1 MKTIHLCLIA
11 ATLSVGA
18 SPPAA
23 AQRPPEV
30 IDGLPTPGVC
40 LQYGYDLTRFE
51 RRGRVGRLGGS
62 FASSA
67 VAPPPVL
74 QPRTAPPPSPP
85 PPQSGKPHRPPPP
98 PAVVEAPPPPP
109 PPPPPAPVVSAE
121 AAVVGGSRVRRAEGM
136 IAAPA
141 GPQYARPGALYVPPY
156 PPPGTIN
163 RDRYPETEPNRVVR
177 VAEAPVSTLSV
188 DVDTASYANVRRH
201 LREGVRP
208 PRDAVRVEELI
219 NYFEYG
225 YPAPSRTEVFA
236 PWAAVAPSPWSPGNQ
251 LMQIGLRGYDIDAA
265 RRPPL
270 NLVFLID
277 VSGSM
282 QPADRL
288 PLAKDALNNLI
299 DQLRPQDRVAMV
311 VYAGA
316 AGQVLPSTSGA
327 EKLRMRCALQAL
339 EAGGSTAGGQG
350 LALAYDIAQ
359 RSFDRNAVNR
369 VVLLTDGDF
378 NVGVTADR
386 PLKDFIADKRKTGV
400 YLSVYGF
407 GAGNYND
414 RLMQTLAQ
422 AGNGNAGYVDSLPE
436 SRRLFS
442 DDFAGS
448 AFPIADDA
456 KIQVE
461 FNPARVSEYR
471 LIGYETR
478 LLNREDF
485 NNDQVDAGEVGS
497 GVAVTAL
504 YEITPVGGPSSVDPL
519 RYQRQPAPARRG
531 GGELAFLRIRYKA
544 PGAAQSVL
552 RERPI
557 TDRDLSPDLDRAPPQ
572 LRWAAAVAGYG
583 QLLRDDPGLPADYDW
598 SDVHALARPA
608 VGEDPMGLRREF
620 LDLVRLADNAP
631 TLNEGGR

>member
-1 MKTIHLCLIA
+1 MEA
-11 ATLSVGA
+11 
-18 SPPAA
+18 
-23 AQRPPEV
+23 
-30 IDGLPTPGVC
+30 
-40 LQYGYDLTRFE
+40 
-51 RRGRVGRLGGS
+51 
-62 FASSA
+62 
-67 VAPPPVL
+67 
-74 QPRTAPPPSPP
+74 
-85 PPQSGKPHRPPPP
+85 
-98 PAVVEAPPPPP
+98 APPPPP
-109 PPPPPAPVVSAE
+109 PSPS
-121 AAVVGGSRVRRAEGM
+121 AAVTVTGSRVRGGP
-136 IAAPA
+136 IAT
-141 GPQYARPGALYVPPY
+141 GAWPV
-156 PPPGTIN
+156 N
-163 RDRYPETEPNRVVR
+163 RDRYPASDPNSVKR

-219 NYFEYG
+219 NYFDYD
-225 YPAPSRTEVFA
+225 YPAPSRAETFR
-236 PWAAVAPSPWSPGNQ
+236 PWVALAPSPFTPGKE
-251 LMQIGLRGYDIDAA
+251 LLHIGLRGYDIRADE
-265 RRPPL
+265 RPPL
-270 NLVFLID
+270 NLVFLVD

-282 QPADRL
+282 EPEDRL
-288 PLAKDALNNLI
+288 PLAREALNNLI

-316 AGQVLPSTSGA
+316 AGQVLPATSGA

-359 RSFDRNAVNR
+359 RGFRKDAVNR

-378 NVGVTADR
+378 NVGVTEDR
-386 PLKDFIADKRKTGV
+386 PLEEFIAEKRRTGV

-422 AGNGNAGYVDSLPE
+422 AGNGNAGYVDSVLE

-448 AFPIADDA
+448 VFPIADDV
-456 KIQVE
+456 KVQVE

-504 YEITPVGGPSSVDPL
+504 YELTPAGGRGSVDPL
-519 RYQRQPAPARRG
+519 RYGGRAPSPARSE
-531 GGELAFLRIRYKA
+531 GEWALLRIRHKA

-552 RERPI
+552 RERPV
-557 TDRDLSPDLDRAPPQ
+557 TDRDRAPDLDRAPEQ
-572 LRWAAAVAGYG
+572 VRWAAAVAGYG
-583 QLLRDDPGLPADYDW
+583 QLLRGDANLPADFDW
-598 SDVHALARPA
+598 GRVERLARPA
-608 VGEDPMGLRREF
+608 VGQDPQGLRREF
-620 LDLVRLADNAP
+620 LDLVATARRTP
-631 TLNEGGR
+631 TLNEGSLDHGLAGGR